1 MKRVFTSLIL
11 AGAVFAAL
19 SAAPQKAEAGTSI
32 FFGFGAP
39 APVVYTTQPRVIYT
53 TPHPVYYRPA
63 PVYYAPVQQVVYR
76 PGWDNRGWDRNHR
89 RDRDWDHDWDHHD
102 NDHGRNHR

>member
-39 APVVYTTQPRVIYT
+39 APVVYSQPRVIYT
-53 TPHPVYYRPA
+53 APRPVYYQPQ

-76 PGWDNRGWDRNHR
+76 PGWDRRGWDDRNHRNDHR
-89 RDRDWDHDWDHHD
+89 RDRDHDRGRDH
-102 NDHGRNHR
+102 R